1 MVTELSTTPLC
12 RESSYSPE
20 CSAINSS
27 FKKQAINPTW
37 QYEAAVT
44 DMEENVESD
53 SNSDESYSPN
63 SEVNADAQMQFCCDE
78 WVPTLDMDDMQAL
91 SLLP

>member
-1 MVTELSTTPLC
+1 M
-12 RESSYSPE
+12 
-20 CSAINSS
+20 
-27 FKKQAINPTW
+27 
-37 QYEAAVT
+37 T

-53 SNSDESYSPN
+53 SNSDESYSPD

-78 WVPTLDMDDMQAL
+78 WVPTLDIDDLQAL